1 MTKEIENNESNEEIE
16 YKLILLGDTSV
27 GKTCLFKKLTT
38 GVFMDKNVS
47 TVGIDRRTIKIPC
60 EFVENGKKFIK
71 TVIINLTDTAGQERF
86 KAITKTYYKGSDGAV
101 LLYDITD
108 KKSFEHVKDWI
119 ESIKTS
125 ASTIDNNKYSIF
137 LIGTKIDLVENDQKE
152 REVELN
158 DAQKKCE
165 EYDLEWGGECS
176 NKDFTAEQYIEIF
189 KGFIQIIY
197 KKIGFKKFVQQSM
210 LKLKNKQKKKKSNC
224 ATCVIDGIE

>member
-60 EFVENGKKFIK
+60 EFEENGKKIIK

-125 ASTIDNNKYSIF
+125 ASTIENNNKYSIF

-165 EYDLEWGGECS
+165 EYELEWGGECS

-224 ATCVIDGIE
+224 ATCVING

>member
-1 MTKEIENNESNEEIE
+1 
-16 YKLILLGDTSV
+16 
-27 GKTCLFKKLTT
+27 
-38 GVFMDKNVS
+38 MDKNVS

-60 EFVENGKKFIK
+60 EFEENGKKIIK

-125 ASTIDNNKYSIF
+125 ASTIENNNKYSIF

-165 EYDLEWGGECS
+165 EYELEWGGECS

-197 KKIGFKKFVQQSM
+197 KKIGFKKFVQQSI

-224 ATCVIDGIE
+224 ATCVING

>member
-60 EFVENGKKFIK
+60 EFEENGKKIIK

-125 ASTIDNNKYSIF
+125 ASTIENNNKYSIF
-137 LIGTKIDLVENDQKE
+137 LIGTKIELVENDQKE

-165 EYDLEWGGECS
+165 EYELEWGGECS

-224 ATCVIDGIE
+224 ATCVING

>member
-60 EFVENGKKFIK
+60 EFVENGKKIIK

-86 KAITKTYYKGSDGAV
+86 KAITKSYYKGSDGAV

-125 ASTIDNNKYSIF
+125 ASTIDNNKYCIF